1 MHEQSGVDG
10 YGEGEARADG
20 QPAAPPPGSPM
31 WSVYI
36 VRCADGTLYTG
47 VAKDVDGRL
56 ARHNDGVG
64 AKYTRSRLPVRLVF
78 REEVGDQGA
87 ALRREIKIKAMPA
100 REKREL
106 IDAARKPLNPAPR

>member
-1 MHEQSGVDG
+1 MHEQWGADG

-20 QPAAPPPGSPM
+20 QPAASPPGSPM

-106 IDAARKPLNPAPR
+106 IDVARKPLNPAPW